1 VRALTRPSF
10 DWPPADRF
18 PAHIRAALAAE
29 GRREAGGRALSMAE
43 VEALVDLSS
52 WAFNGVAPEHP
63 QFEQRFESWCL
74 EATERH
80 ARRLLRDQPSSD

>member
-1 VRALTRPSF
+1 VRTRAGF

-18 PAHIRAALAAE
+18 PAHIRDALAA
-29 GRREAGGRALSMAE
+29 GARREDGGRQLSMAE
-43 VEALVDLSS
+43 VEALLDLSS

-63 QFEQRFESWCL
+63 QFEVRFEAWYL

-80 ARRLLRDQPSSD
+80 ARRLLRAHRLSSD